1 MTKKTFQSVGEIKIL
16 NQVLDLTRESILL
29 HKGQSL
35 IRMKTDITGNL
46 VASRHVNRRSVAVRL
61 VVSCCA
67 VLLIAMAVLLAGAK
81 SSEAGYASIILDADT
96 GEVLRSRNA
105 DTRNYPASLTKMMT
119 LYMLFEQLDAGRMQ
133 LSDKLA
139 ASKRAAGQP
148 ASKLGLKRGTK
159 ITVQQA
165 IMALATK
172 SANDVATVIAEGIS
186 GTEWEFAVA
195 MTKRARELGMK
206 RTRFKNASGLPNR
219 KQLSSARDMG
229 VLAMAILRDFPHYY
243 DYFSAKSFRYNGKT
257 YRTHNNLLNSYPGMD
272 GMKTGYIRA
281 SGFNLVA
288 SAVRNGRRIIAVVFG
303 GRTAKSRDQHMVK
316 LLDLGFER
324 VAQRDQRAGVK
335 QFAVLNSRKVP
346 LPVFKPVFTETR
358 VAKAVHRPPIRRGE
372 AGQWAIQVGA
382 YQTVSAAETALRAV
396 STRLPDLLSHASA
409 ALTPIELKRGDILYR
424 ARFLGLPKG
433 EANEACASLKAVTM
447 PCAVV
452 PNPDFRLADHSS

>member
-1 MTKKTFQSVGEIKIL
+1 MS
-16 NQVLDLTRESILL
+16 
-29 HKGQSL
+29 
-35 IRMKTDITGNL
+35 NL
-46 VASRHVNRRSVAVRL
+46 AASRNVNRRPFTVRQ
-61 VVSCCA
+61 VVSGLA
-67 VLLIAMAVLLAGAK
+67 VLLIAVAVLLAGAK

-119 LYMLFEQLDAGRMQ
+119 LYMLFEELDTGRMQ

-139 ASKRAAGQP
+139 VSKRAAGQP
-148 ASKLGLKRGTK
+148 ASKLGLKRGAT
-159 ITVQQA
+159 ITVHMA

-195 MTKRARELGMK
+195 MTKRARALGMK

-219 KQLSSARDMG
+219 KQFSSARDMG

-243 DYFSAKSFRYNGKT
+243 DYFSAKSFRYDRKT
-257 YRTHNNLLNSYPGMD
+257 HRTHNKLLNSYPGMD
-272 GMKTGYIRA
+272 GLKTGYIRA

-288 SAVRNGRRIIAVVFG
+288 SAVRDGRRIVAVVFG
-303 GRTAKSRDQHMVK
+303 GRTARSRDQHMVK

-335 QFAVLNSRKVP
+335 EFAVVNSRKVP
-346 LPVFKPVFTETR
+346 LPVFKPVVTETR
-358 VAKAVHRPPIRRGE
+358 MAKGNSTPAMRHPGT
-372 AGQWAIQVGA
+372 GKWAIQVGA
-382 YQTVSAAETALRAV
+382 YQTVSAAESALVAV
-396 STRLPDLLSHASA
+396 SARLPDLLSHASA
-409 ALTPIELKRGDILYR
+409 ALTLIEMKRGDILYR
-424 ARFLGLPKG
+424 ARFLGLLKG
-433 EANEACASLKAVTM
+433 EAKEACASLKAATM

-452 PNPDFRLADHSS
+452 PNPDFRLAGHSF

>member
-1 MTKKTFQSVGEIKIL
+1 MS
-16 NQVLDLTRESILL
+16 
-29 HKGQSL
+29 
-35 IRMKTDITGNL
+35 NL
-46 VASRHVNRRSVAVRL
+46 VVNRNGNKRPFTVRHV
-61 VVSCCA
+61 VSGCA
-67 VLLIAMAVLLAGAK
+67 VLLIAVAVLFGGAE

-119 LYMLFEQLDAGRMQ
+119 LYMLFEELDAGRMQ
-133 LSDKLA
+133 LSDKLPV
-139 ASKRAAGQP
+139 SKRAVGQP
-148 ASKLGLKRGTK
+148 ASKLGLKRGAT
-159 ITVQQA
+159 ITVNMA

-195 MTKRARELGMK
+195 MTKRARALGMK
-206 RTRFKNASGLPNR
+206 HTRFKNASGLPNR

-243 DYFSAKSFRYNGKT
+243 DYFSTKSFRYNRKT
-257 YRTHNNLLNSYPGMD
+257 HRTHNNLLNSYPGMD
-272 GMKTGYIRA
+272 GLKTGYIRA

-288 SAVRNGRRIIAVVFG
+288 SAVRDGRRIIAVVFG
-303 GRTAKSRDQHMVK
+303 GRTARSRDQHMVK

-335 QFAVLNSRKVP
+335 EFAVVNRHKVP
-346 LPVFKPVFTETR
+346 LPVFKPFVTQTR
-358 VAKAVHRPPIRRGE
+358 TAEANSTRAMRR
-372 AGQWAIQVGA
+372 AGTGKWAIQVGA
-382 YQTVSAAETALRAV
+382 YQTVSAAESALLAV
-396 STRLPDLLSHASA
+396 SARLPDLLSHASA
-409 ALTPIELKRGDILYR
+409 ALTLIEMKRGNILYR
-424 ARFLGLPKG
+424 ARFLGLLKG
-433 EANEACASLKAVTM
+433 EAKKACASLKAGSI